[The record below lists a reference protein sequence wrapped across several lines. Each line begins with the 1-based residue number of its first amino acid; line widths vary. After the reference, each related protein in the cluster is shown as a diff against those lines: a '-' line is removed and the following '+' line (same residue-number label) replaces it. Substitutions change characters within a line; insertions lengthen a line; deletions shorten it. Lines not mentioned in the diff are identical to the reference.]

1 LGSAQVKGSSY
12 MKLEQ
17 YQNAIEKSNIVSK
30 TDLNGIITFVNDEF
44 CKISG
49 YTREELIGQNHN
61 IVRHPDVPSS
71 VFENLWKIIKAK
83 KTYVATVKNKA
94 KDGSTF
100 YVNTTVIPML
110 NEDGNIAEYIA
121 IRHDVTKTIELT
133 EKLRAKEEELEHLN
147 ATLEERVNK
156 QTYQLWTLNQT
167 LENRVKEEVEKN
179 RDKDRFLFQQS
190 RLAAMG
196 EMMGNIA
203 HQWRQPL
210 SELGII
216 LYKIKKI
223 FKKTEEINNEDEF
236 LESYENA
243 KRVIKKM
250 SDTIE
255 DFRNFFNPHRPS
267 EVFSMQNA
275 LDEAMT
281 MMQGTLQRHEINLSI
296 TCNNEIKIKGYL
308 SEFSQVLINLLNN
321 SKDAFNNKSL
331 NKRVINLEI
340 KKFDDIYA
348 MITFKDNAGGISE
361 EILDKIFEPYF
372 TTKHA
377 SSGTGLGL
385 YMSRMIVQNSMKGT
399 IEAKNCDDGVCFYIK
414 IPMYKEEGAKDE

>member
-1 LGSAQVKGSSY
+1 

-17 YQNAIEKSNIVSK
+17 YQEAIEKSNIVSK

-49 YTREELIGQNHN
+49 FKREELIGQNHN
-61 IVRHPDVPSS
+61 IVRHPDVPKE
-71 VFENLWKIIKAK
+71 VFENLWRTIKTK
-83 KTYVATVKNKA
+83 KTYISTVKNRA
-94 KDGSTF
+94 KDGNTF

-110 NEDGNIAEYIA
+110 NEEGEIEEYIA
-121 IRHDVTKTIELT
+121 IRYDVTKTIELT
-133 EKLRAKEEELEHLN
+133 EKLRAKEEELENLN
-147 ATLEERVNK
+147 ATLEERVKK
-156 QTYQLWTLNQT
+156 QTFELWALNQT
-167 LENRVKEEVEKN
+167 LENRIKEEVEKN
-179 RDKDRFLFQQS
+179 RDKDRVMFQQS
-190 RLAAMG
+190 RLASMG

-223 FKKTEEINNEDEF
+223 FKKSTEENNAEEF

-243 KRVIKKM
+243 KQVIKKM

-255 DFRNFFNPHRPS
+255 DFRNFFNPHRPK
-267 EVFSMQNA
+267 EIFFIEDV
-275 LDEAMT
+275 LHEAMV
-281 MMQGTLQRHEINLSI
+281 MMLGTLKKY
-296 TCNNEIKIKGYL
+296 EIKVDIQTEENINIKGYA

-321 SKDAFNNKSL
+321 SKDAFNKKSL
-331 NKRVINLEI
+331 ENRIIEIKI
-340 KKFDDIYA
+340 KKFDKSYA
-348 MITFKDNAGGISE
+348 MITFKDNAGGIDE

-377 SSGTGLGL
+377 SLGTGLGL
-385 YMSRMIVQNSMKGT
+385 YMSRMIIQNSMKGT
-399 IEAKNCDDGVCFYIK
+399 IEAKNCDNGVCFYIK
-414 IPMYKEEGAKDE
+414 IPMYTKEEITDE

>member
-1 LGSAQVKGSSY
+1 

-17 YQNAIEKSNIVSK
+17 YQEAIEKSNIVSK
-30 TDLNGIITFVNDEF
+30 TDLNGIITFVNEEF

-49 YTREELIGQNHN
+49 YTKEELIGQNHN
-61 IVRHPDVPSS
+61 IVRHPDVPQE
-71 VFENLWKIIKAK
+71 VFKNLWTTIKAK
-83 KTYVATVKNKA
+83 KTYVSTVKNRA

-110 NEDGNIAEYIA
+110 NEEGEIEEYIA

-133 EKLRAKEEELEHLN
+133 EKLRAKEEELENLN
-147 ATLEERVNK
+147 ATLEERVKK
-156 QTYQLWTLNQT
+156 QTYQLWALNQT

-223 FKKTEEINNEDEF
+223 FKKCECGDEEEF
-236 LESYENA
+236 LESYENS
-243 KRVIKKM
+243 KKVIKKM

-275 LDEAMT
+275 LDEALV
-281 MMQGTLQRHEINLSI
+281 MMQGTLQRHEINLHI
-296 TCNNEIKIKGYL
+296 ECNNEIKIKGYL

-321 SKDAFNNKSL
+321 SKDAFNNKDVD
-331 NKRVINLEI
+331 NRVINLEI

-348 MITFKDNAGGISE
+348 MITFVDNAGGISKD
-361 EILDKIFEPYF
+361 ILDKIFEPYF

-399 IEAKNCDDGVCFYIK
+399 IEANNCDDGVCFHIK
-414 IPMYKEEGAKDE
+414 IPMYKEGEGDE